1 MLSLNLGTM
10 LTQLVI
16 VLVLMF
22 LVTRF
27 ALRPMLSTMQKRQ
40 DHIEEQISSAENNRK
55 EAEKLLAEQRE
66 ALDAARV
73 EAKEILER
81 SKVQKDRE
89 ATEIIREAEERANRM
104 VKDASSE
111 INREKEKALAELRD
125 EVGRLSI
132 LLASKVMEE
141 EMNESQQ
148 AKLVD
153 RYLERV
159 GELQ

>member
-1 MLSLNLGTM
+1 MLKIELGNIIA
-10 LTQLVI
+10 QLVI
-16 VLVLMF
+16 VIVLML
-22 LVTRF
+22 LVSKF
-27 ALRPMLSTMQKRQ
+27 ALKPMLNTMRARQ
-40 DHIEEQISSAENNRK
+40 DHIDEQISSAENNRK

-66 ALDAARV
+66 ALEVARV
-73 EAKEILER
+73 EAKEIIER

-89 ATEIIREAEERANRM
+89 AAEIIREAEDRASRM
-104 VKDASSE
+104 VKDASLE

-141 EMNESQQ
+141 EMDESQQ